1 MICLLAALSQRSFIL
16 NKGMA
21 DPDNIAL
28 IKVLENT
35 LKELPNID
43 AKSVMAELARLLEHT
58 ADIPETKTLH
68 KASQEDD
75 ANGISAKM
83 QKQVQEVI
91 SAELEQWMKKRLPKV
106 MQDTIEAINNDDN
119 DNPS

>member
-1 MICLLAALSQRSFIL
+1 
-16 NKGMA
+16 MA
-21 DPDNIAL
+21 DPDNTAL

-35 LKELPNID
+35 LKELPNIE

-58 ADIPETKTLH
+58 TDIPETKTLH
-68 KASQEDD
+68 KASQDDD
-75 ANGISAKM
+75 ANGISANM

-91 SAELEQWMKKRLPKV
+91 SAELEQWMKTRLHKV